1 MITLHH
7 CSRSRS
13 MRTLW
18 LLNELGLDFELRT
31 MPLDLQ
37 ILRSPEYLAIHPLGR
52 VPCLVDDGGVLFES
66 GAIAQYLCETYDAD
80 GRLGLHR
87 PPGDPERF
95 EWLQWIHF
103 AETIAVHG
111 ASLVQQRVFIAENE
125 RSPAVHKLE
134 SKRLEK
140 ALGVVERRL
149 ADREHI
155 LASGFSAAD
164 TSLGWSVVFGRSLAG
179 LDPFPNARAYV
190 ERLEARPAF
199 QAAVTDVKLGA
210 TPDARLRERCDRT
223 PSNTGASDD

>member
-1 MITLHH
+1 MLTLHH

-18 LLNELGLDFELRT
+18 LLNELGLDFELHT
-31 MPLDLQ
+31 MPLDLE

-52 VPCLVDDGGVLFES
+52 VPCLVDDGRTIFES
-66 GAIAQYLCETYDAD
+66 GAIAQYLCETRDAD
-80 GRLGLHR
+80 GRLGLNR
-87 PPGDPERF
+87 PPGHPERF

-111 ASLVQQRVFIAENE
+111 ASLVQQRVFIAESE

-140 ALGVVERRL
+140 AIGVVDRRL

-164 TSLGWSVVFGRSLAG
+164 TSVGWSVVFARNILGIDA
-179 LDPFPNARAYV
+179 FPNATAYAD
-190 ERLEARPAF
+190 RLAMRPAF
-199 QAAVTDVKLGA
+199 QAAVNDLKL
-210 TPDARLRERCDRT
+210 
-223 PSNTGASDD
+223 TGASATRSPR

>member
-18 LLNELGLDFELRT
+18 LLNELGLDFELHT
-31 MPLDLQ
+31 MPLDLK

-52 VPCLVDDGGVLFES
+52 VPCLVDDGRTIFES
-66 GAIAQYLCETYDAD
+66 GAIAQYLCETHDAD
-80 GRLGLHR
+80 GRRGLHR
-87 PPGDPERF
+87 PPGDRERF

-111 ASLVQQRVFIAENE
+111 ASLMQQRVFIAENE
-125 RSPAVHKLE
+125 RSPAVQKLE

-140 ALGVVERRL
+140 AIGVVDRRL
-149 ADREHI
+149 ADRDYV

-164 TSLGWSVVFGRSLAG
+164 TNVGWSVVFARNILG
-179 LDPFPNARAYV
+179 LDAFPSATAYAD
-190 ERLEARPAF
+190 RLQARPAF
-199 QAAVTDVKLGA
+199 QAALA
-210 TPDARLRERCDRT
+210 DARL
-223 PSNTGASDD
+223 GHASTTSTS